1 MSLVLRV
8 SAVAAAFVGAATA
21 AAALLSPVTAY
32 AAPFTLFI
40 YETPA
45 QLSLRDAASPA
56 GQAYWA
62 AWSDYA
68 EALAKAG
75 IVRGGSAL
83 VVEGGAITVSPTG
96 DRDGPVAPSGLTL
109 GGYFQIDVI
118 DLAAAADW
126 ARKAP
131 VGDGEVSV
139 RTGFAGPT
147 GM

>member
-1 MSLVLRV
+1 MSLVVQV

-21 AAALLSPVTAY
+21 AAALLAPVPAT

-45 QLSLRDAASPA
+45 QLALREAATPA

-62 AWSDYA
+62 AWSSYA

-83 VVEGGAITVSPTG
+83 VVAGGAITVSATG
-96 DRDGPVAPSGLTL
+96 DRDGPAAPSGLTL
-109 GGYFQIDVI
+109 GGYFQIDVA
-118 DLAAAADW
+118 DLAVAADW

-131 VGDGEVSV
+131 VGDGAVDV
-139 RTGFAGPT
+139 RTGFAGPS

>member
-1 MSLVLRV
+1 MTLVLRV

-21 AAALLSPVTAY
+21 ASALVSPTTAD

-45 QLSLRDAASPA
+45 QLSLRDAATPA

-62 AWSDYA
+62 AWSAYS
-68 EALAKAG
+68 EALAGAG

-83 VVEGGAITVSPTG
+83 VVDGGAITVSATG
-96 DRDGPVAPSGLTL
+96 DREGTIAPSGLTL
-109 GGYFQIDVI
+109 GGYFQIDVA
-118 DLAAAADW
+118 DLEAAAVW

-131 VGDGEVSV
+131 VGDGEVEV
-139 RTGFAGPT
+139 RTGFAGPS